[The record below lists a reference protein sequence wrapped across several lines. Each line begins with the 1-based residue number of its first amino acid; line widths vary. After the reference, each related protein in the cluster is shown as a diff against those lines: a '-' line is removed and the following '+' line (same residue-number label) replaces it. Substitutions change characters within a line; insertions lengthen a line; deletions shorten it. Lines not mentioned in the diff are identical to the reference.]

1 MAMPKLIK
9 LAVITASLFAQLPAA
24 FASGPAV
31 VAKADQ
37 KLWPEAINTPVGFD
51 KASRASLLIYI
62 WMLKDVQGLSDAQM
76 LEAFKIKSINRS
88 SVDKWLAKEQTLSL
102 SNFQQAS
109 TQCLHD
115 DRPDDDWSC
124 VQSANIEQLIGS
136 KAYAKP
142 PKALLPWRE
151 NLEAFTRS
159 YLYEQMRLAALFP
172 KISSE
177 IDRFND
183 AEWNGDALADRQ
195 FYLSFDDGPT
205 RANGTTDSTLKMLA
219 AHKRSGVF
227 FLLGENLEARQKATS
242 GESLAALYAGQC
254 VASHGW
260 QHVSHANGE
269 QWQSSVTRTHLL
281 LNSVFAS
288 SASQILPL
296 FRPPYGQRKADSGA
310 FFKTQHLQVALWNL
324 DSQDWNA
331 TVSANDVVNRM
342 LTLMLIKRHG
352 VLLFHD
358 IHPKANVALPSMFDA
373 LGSSVKWGECADL
386 EQHKQS

>member
-1 MAMPKLIK
+1 MAMPKLMR
-9 LAVITASLFAQLPAA
+9 LAIISASLFAHFPAA

-37 KLWPEAINTPVGFD
+37 KLWPEAINTSVGFD

-62 WMLKDVQGLSDAQM
+62 WMLKDVQTLSDAQM
-76 LEAFKIKSINRS
+76 LEAFKIKSLNRS
-88 SVDKWLAKEQTLSL
+88 SVEKWLAKEQVFSL
-102 SNFQQAS
+102 KNFQLAS

-115 DRPDDDWSC
+115 DRPDDWSC
-124 VQSANIEQLIGS
+124 VQSANIEQLNDS

-183 AEWNGDALADRQ
+183 VEWNGDALLDLQ

-205 RANGTTDSTLKMLA
+205 RANGTTDSTLKMLS
-219 AHKRSGVF
+219 AHKKSGVF
-227 FLLGENLEARQKATS
+227 FLLGENLDVRQKATS
-242 GESLAALYAGQC
+242 SESLAALYADQC

-260 QHVSHANGE
+260 SHVSHASGD
-269 QWQSSVTRTHLL
+269 QWQSSITRTHSLL
-281 LNSVFAS
+281 DSVFTGFAG
-288 SASQILPL
+288 QILPL

-310 FFKTQHLQVALWNL
+310 FFKAQNLQVALWNL

-331 TVSANDVVNRM
+331 QVSANDVVNRM

-358 IHPKANVALPSMFDA
+358 IHPKANVALPSMFEA
-373 LGSSVKWGECADL
+373 LGSCVKWGACGDL
-386 EQHKQS
+386 GQLK